1 MCVNSVQ
8 WRWIRKE
15 TQEGW
20 RLEPGMGGKGGGGG
34 QAYRAVWRWKGIRH
48 LRSQR
53 RCECV
58 SLSNVV
64 SKSSLTPCAA
74 HLTRGSGA
82 LQESAVSCLWDGH
95 RAGARPGP
103 LKFTR
108 HAVGAG
114 GSQGDVCRA
123 VRVTKLGQGL
133 QMPAP
138 CIQFQT

>member
-1 MCVNSVQ
+1 
-8 WRWIRKE
+8 
-15 TQEGW
+15 
-20 RLEPGMGGKGGGGG
+20 MGGKGGGGG

-64 SKSSLTPCAA
+64 SKSSLTPCPA